1 MVSVVPEPFIVAY
14 IRRITTS
21 ELDPDTADPV
31 VVDGPPIIRKA
42 QSLSQIGQVRGS
54 SRQIM
59 SLEFLKRVETSLHL
73 SVSDPSVYSPT
84 DQVLLYPSVD
94 DAGNYVP
101 GSGIAYFVDG
111 VALDARTS
119 PWPQFTKMFG
129 GTVEIRRVT

>member
-1 MVSVVPEPFIVAY
+1 MPSIVPEPFIVAH

-31 VVDGPPIIRKA
+31 VVDGPPIIRRA
-42 QSLSQIGQVRGS
+42 QSLSQIGQMRGS

-59 SLEFLKRVETSLHL
+59 SLEFLKRVDTSLHL

-101 GSGIAYFVDG
+101 GSGIAFFVDG
-111 VALDARTS
+111 IALDARTS

-129 GTVEIRRVT
+129 GTLELRRVT